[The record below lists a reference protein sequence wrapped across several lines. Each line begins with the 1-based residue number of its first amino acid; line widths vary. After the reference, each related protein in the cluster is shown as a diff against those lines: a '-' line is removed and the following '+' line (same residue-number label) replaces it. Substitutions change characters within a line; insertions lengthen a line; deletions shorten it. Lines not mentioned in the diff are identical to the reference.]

1 MAAFSASRY
10 FMALF
15 LLMNLYLKVQA
26 EDIKNISFSFKNFG
40 EDSHFESQLALYGDA
55 KVINDS
61 MSIQITSSVVF
72 SAGSVVYKKPIK
84 VVEGNK
90 RKMVSFSMYF
100 VFSMMYRENG
110 ERLAFVM
117 IPNGFPLN
125 VFEGGSIWLLGE
137 RKFRFVAVEFDTLS
151 NHVGVDIDSLM
162 SVKVSNVSS
171 INLVLNSGER
181 LQCWIDYVAVSKRL
195 EVRLSKLS
203 DIRPVDP
210 LLSYPVDLSRMWK
223 EEEVFVGISSSS
235 GNSSQKCNVY
245 SWSFRTRSTPQW
257 MHSEPL
263 DPEAFREKGE
273 VLVDVHKRSDCG
285 MRILAALIFGIGC
298 GALGAFIVLYFWTIF
313 GNRHPVVPQEFAMQP
328 KEFEYNRSNVA
339 VGFGLGI

>member
-26 EDIKNISFSFKNFG
+26 EDPQNKSFAFKNFG

-55 KVINDS
+55 KVVNGS
-61 MSIQITSSVVF
+61 MSVVSSV
-72 SAGSVVYKKPIK
+72 GSVVYKKPIK

-90 RKMVSFSMYF
+90 RKMLSFSMYF
-100 VFSMMYRENG
+100 VFSMSRDNG

-117 IPNGFPLN
+117 TPNGFPLN

-137 RKFRFVAVEFDTLS
+137 RKFRFLAVAFDTLS
-151 NHVGVDIDSLM
+151 NHVGVDIDSLI

-171 INLVLNSGER
+171 INLVLNSGKR

-210 LLSYPVDLSRMWK
+210 LISYPIDLSRMWK
-223 EEEVFVGISSSS
+223 EDEVFVGISSSS

-263 DPEAFREKGE
+263 DPEAFRVKGE
-273 VLVDVHKRSDCG
+273 VVVDVHKRSDCG
-285 MRILAALIFGIGC
+285 LRILAALIFGIGC
-298 GALGAFIVLYFWTIF
+298 GALGAFIVMFFWTIF

-328 KEFEYNRSNVA
+328 KEFEYKGSNVA